1 MIRGSNE
8 VILITS
14 AVVVLVIGLMFYK
27 MFKNESNKM
36 KVLRGKYNGK

>member
-1 MIRGSNE
+1 MIHGSNE
-8 VILITS
+8 MILVTS

-27 MFKNESNKM
+27 VFKSEGNKM